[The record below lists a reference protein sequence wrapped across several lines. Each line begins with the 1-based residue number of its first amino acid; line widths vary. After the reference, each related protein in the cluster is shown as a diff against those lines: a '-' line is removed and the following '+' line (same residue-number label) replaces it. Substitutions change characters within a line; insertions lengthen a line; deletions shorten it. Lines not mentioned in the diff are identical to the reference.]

1 MKKLLYPPLWA
12 LLLISLPSFAALVLL
27 FASENTERM
36 PAYAVYCLSAYSL
49 TVWVLALPSL
59 FRKGKARLNGSRIV
73 QRVRR
78 SEFGGRYL
86 NDLAFRGSVS
96 LYEGVAVSFLYVLF
110 RIFAGIRYTSV
121 WFVSI
126 AIYYLVLGVLRAYLL
141 FGYRHRCMERERRCY
156 RRTAWMLFLLNIPMG
171 GMILLMVRTN
181 SGYRYPGYMIYLSAM
196 YAFYAMTMA
205 IVNFVKLRRLG
216 SPILSAASVLNLI
229 SAMMSILGLQTAMI
243 ARFNE
248 NGESYRRRMNAI
260 TGGAVY
266 AIVIAIAVSMLL
278 RSSKTEKR
286 GSGFEQSGK
295 QIL

>member
-27 FASENTERM
+27 FASKNTERM
-36 PAYAVYCLSAYSL
+36 PAYAVYCLPAYSL

-121 WFVSI
+121 WFVPI

-156 RRTAWMLFLLNIPMG
+156 RRTAWMLLLLNIPMG
-171 GMILLMVRTN
+171 GMILLMARTN

-205 IVNFVKLRRLG
+205 IVNFVRLRRLG

-266 AIVIAIAVSMLL
+266 TIVAVTCPIRVLA
-278 RSSKTEKR
+278 RS
-286 GSGFEQSGK
+286 
-295 QIL
+295 

>member
-12 LLLISLPSFAALVLL
+12 LLLILLPSFAALVLL

-86 NDLAFRGSVS
+86 NDLAFRGSFS
-96 LYEGVAVSFLYVLF
+96 LYDGVAVSFLYVLF

-205 IVNFVKLRRLG
+205 IVNFVRLRRLG

-266 AIVIAIAVSMLL
+266 TIVIAIAVSMLL
-278 RSSKTEKR
+278 RSNKTGKR
-286 GSGFEQSGK
+286 ESGFEQSGK

>member
-110 RIFAGIRYTSV
+110 RIFAGLRYTSV

-205 IVNFVKLRRLG
+205 IVNFVRLRRLG

-278 RSSKTEKR
+278 RSNKTEKR